1 MSDVLLAL
9 LAVVCIGG
17 LGRLFMRITKGT
29 RFANHAP

>member
-1 MSDVLLAL
+1 MNDVLLAL

-17 LGRLFMRITKGT
+17 LGRLFIGITKGT